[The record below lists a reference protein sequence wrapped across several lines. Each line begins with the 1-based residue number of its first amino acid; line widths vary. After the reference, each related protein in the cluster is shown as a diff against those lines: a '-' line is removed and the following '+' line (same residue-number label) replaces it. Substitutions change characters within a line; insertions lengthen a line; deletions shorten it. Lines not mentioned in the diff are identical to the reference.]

1 MIKKFILPITLLTG
15 LSVFFGCQ
23 TEDDYRKIRAENAR
37 KDYYHIVRQYMPSGK
52 KFTLPECIEEA
63 LKNNL
68 DLQVYDLKEKIENER
83 KTAAVLGMLPDVQ
96 FGYDITA
103 RDNDPG
109 SSSYNVFTDQESLT
123 PSRSSSRTESNK
135 TLDLALS
142 VIDFGL
148 AYFNSV
154 QAQDKRLIVSAQKRR
169 VAQDLIFKVVKK
181 YLDVASAQHAIYAT
195 DEMLDRTGKIEK
207 ILTEL
212 QESKKLSPLVLL
224 DEKKRFISLEKRLKT
239 YQNEYENSC
248 IELKALMGY
257 TPNSQIMVDDS
268 FLDNLKE
275 MELPD
280 VRALERIALQER
292 PELFEV
298 DYRQHISV
306 VEARKAIVKMF
317 PNARIFADY
326 TNSSNKYLYNDRWWT
341 LGMRAAYDLLSI
353 PARVFEYQENVRQA
367 EAMDKKTLALSL
379 AVMSQVHMAYASIV
393 EAKKIYE
400 LDDKVYD
407 AYNEQLLVIRK
418 IYDSGE
424 DYSKLDLDRLE
435 LETVD
440 TKINR
445 SFSLGSYYL
454 AYYRLMNT
462 IGIDSLDPNLLKKK
476 VKGIQP
482 ELNPA
487 ADSELAA
494 K

>member
-1 MIKKFILPITLLTG
+1 MIKKFILPVALLTC

-23 TEDDYRKIRAENAR
+23 TEQDLREQRAANAR

-52 KFTLPECIEEA
+52 RFTLPECIEEA

-68 DLQVYDLKEKIENER
+68 DMQVYDLKERIENER
-83 KTAAVLGMLPDVQ
+83 KTATILGMLPDVQ

-109 SSSYNVFTDQESLT
+109 SSSYNIFTDEESLT

-135 TLDLALS
+135 TIDIALS

-154 QAQDKRLIVSAQKRR
+154 QAQDKRLIVAAQKRR

-181 YLDVASAQHAIYAT
+181 YLDVASAQHAINAT
-195 DEMLDRTGKIEK
+195 NEMLDRTGKIEK

-212 QESKKLSPLVLL
+212 QESKKLSPLVIL

-239 YQNEYENSC
+239 YYNEYENSC
-248 IELKALMGY
+248 IQLKALMGY
-257 TPNSQIMVDDS
+257 TPNSMIMVDDG
-268 FLDNLKE
+268 FLDSLNEL
-275 MELPD
+275 ELPN

-306 VEARKAIVKMF
+306 IEARKAIVKMF
-317 PNARIFADY
+317 PSARIFADY
-326 TNSSNKYLYNDRWWT
+326 TDSSNKYLYNDRWWT

-353 PARVFEYQENVRQA
+353 PAHVFEYQENVRKA
-367 EAMDKKTLALSL
+367 DAMDQKMVALSL
-379 AVMSQVHMAYASIV
+379 AVMSQVHMAYASII

-400 LDDKVYD
+400 LDNKVYQ
-407 AYNEQLLVIRK
+407 AYDEQLQVIRK

-435 LETVD
+435 LETAD

-445 SFSLGSYYL
+445 AFALGSYYL

-462 IGIDSLDPNLLKKK
+462 IGIDSLDPNLLRKK
-476 VKGIQP
+476 VKKIQP

-487 ADSELAA
+487 KNNVAA